1 MISIQKR
8 IEELV
13 EVVTNRTD
21 EKTLISYSETNLE
34 SLRLAWQ
41 TDRKQFTED
50 DVITLKKIR
59 YQLCALK
66 MFLQEQ
72 EGFSEIDTVED
83 ADEVIPRLNSILKH
97 LDGLA
102 VAGRVRKEIRELIE
116 RRKTMPSESEQ
127 KNSLKLSIAINQLS
141 RNAPLC
147 IKCGNRMVLRKGEDS
162 YFWGCSRFPQCR
174 KTQQLKQSELDYL
187 PASH

>member
-1 MISIQKR
+1 MKHSMISIQKR

-21 EKTLISYSETNLE
+21 EKTLISYSERNLE

-66 MFLQEQ
+66 MLVVSQF
-72 EGFSEIDTVED
+72 EI
-83 ADEVIPRLNSILKH
+83 
-97 LDGLA
+97 
-102 VAGRVRKEIRELIE
+102 
-116 RRKTMPSESEQ
+116 
-127 KNSLKLSIAINQLS
+127 
-141 RNAPLC
+141 
-147 IKCGNRMVLRKGEDS
+147 
-162 YFWGCSRFPQCR
+162 
-174 KTQQLKQSELDYL
+174 
-187 PASH
+187 